1 MVRRRSTGATSCSP
15 TDCPARGSPRLG
27 RPPASLRGRFHR
39 NLHPA
44 STCQNS
50 ATTRQ
55 TDKTGKR
62 AISHSTLWRV
72 ITNPT
77 NLYRQTDFPK
87 AERALTFHLRL
98 GIYITERSPY
108 RSRWFALSHS
118 FPFPDPSSA
127 SSSKHRLTNLIIRQ
141 SQTRQST
148 CFSQPEP
155 QEGSGPGPGPEPS
168 WQVSGGGLC

>member
-44 STCQNS
+44 STRQNS

-62 AISHSTLWRV
+62 KFPNLYYGGSSPIRQTFIAKRISQRRSRLSSSTLGWV
-72 ITNPT
+72 YTLQNEVLIG
-77 NLYRQTDFPK
+77 
-87 AERALTFHLRL
+87 L
-98 GIYITERSPY
+98 GGC
-108 RSRWFALSHS
+108 ALSHS
-118 FPFPDPSSA
+118 CTFPDPSSA
-127 SSSKHRLTNLIIRQ
+127 SSSQNR
-141 SQTRQST
+141 
-148 CFSQPEP
+148 
-155 QEGSGPGPGPEPS
+155 
-168 WQVSGGGLC
+168 